1 MAIQAAFVKRTSQCV
16 VGALACLLAAPVLAG
31 EATLYRDTW
40 GVPHVYADTEAAGYY
55 ALGYAQAE
63 DRLVDIYLAIREAT
77 GRMAEVKGKGALEN
91 DYLMRLFHN
100 DTLHEKYLETAPKHV
115 QDAIRGFAAGIR
127 AYVAEHPDEAAEVK
141 VEIEDWHPLAVGRAM
156 ILRWPIGT
164 MMSDLRNAPEPVKPA
179 MGSNQWAVAPKRSAD
194 GRAILLSD
202 PHLTWEGMAVLYE
215 SRLHAGAMHT
225 NGYSLIGTP
234 MMAIGHNEQTGW
246 ALTTGSSTATTTS
259 GSR

>member
-1 MAIQAAFVKRTSQCV
+1 MRGERVWAAA
-16 VGALACLLAAPVLAG
+16 ALISITAAPAGAG

-40 GVPHVYADTEAAGYY
+40 GVPHVYADSEAAGYH

-100 DTLHEKYLETAPKHV
+100 DTLHEKYLLTAPKHV

-127 AYVAEHPDEAAEVK
+127 AYVAEHPDEAADVK
-141 VEIEDWHPLAVGRAM
+141 LEIEDWHPLAVGRAM

-164 MMSDLRNAPEPVKPA
+164 MMSDLRNVPKPVKPA

-194 GRAILLSD
+194 GRAILLTL
-202 PHLTWEGMAVLYE
+202 PRVLGYIFNPV
-215 SRLHAGAMHT
+215 SFYFCFDAAGV
-225 NGYSLIGTP
+225 
-234 MMAIGHNEQTGW
+234 
-246 ALTTGSSTATTTS
+246 ALCALAQGGVFFYWHGGNA
-259 GSR
+259 GLAH